1 MGTIF
6 VCGPF
11 KTAIIVSRAK
21 FGSKMMTQS
30 SLQLFF
36 TDNRSSIESTVVS
49 DLESFHSV
57 SEMSGSQNGE
67 DKNHG
72 KKQISINE
80 ARTADLEMAVLVQVG
95 RPFFKR
101 ILNVINSCCI

>member
-1 MGTIF
+1 MTNQSCVMVSIVF
-6 VCGPF
+6 VY
-11 KTAIIVSRAK
+11 
-21 FGSKMMTQS
+21 
-30 SLQLFF
+30 
-36 TDNRSSIESTVVS
+36 NRSSIESTVVS

-67 DKNHG
+67 EKNHG

-101 ILNVINSCCI
+101 ILIVINTCSCCI